1 MVGMSELY
9 DSLQEIKE
17 DKKINTKIYINFFI
31 YILTCLF
38 NEKCNEPEKKLILSM
53 FLNFFLTQLVA
64 DFVVLNSCMTFYP
77 VPGYIKRT
85 VKCVKFFP

>member
-17 DKKINTKIYINFFI
+17 DKKINTKIYIIFFI

-38 NEKCNEPEKKLILSM
+38 NEKCNEPEKKINFIYVSQ
-53 FLNFFLTQLVA
+53 FLPDTAGRRLRCIELLH
-64 DFVVLNSCMTFYP
+64 DLLPSS
-77 VPGYIKRT
+77 RLH
-85 VKCVKFFP
+85 